1 MFGDERMDE
10 LRDFLRSRGKITLTL
25 VVVNI
30 LLFFCDGFQRQ
41 YGKWSLHAG
50 ARSGLWAADPGKWE
64 YYRLFTSMFLHF
76 GIEHLFGNMLTLI
89 FLGDLLEKMIGKFR
103 FILIYFLGGLAG
115 NLLSLAKEMITG
127 NYAISAGASGAIF
140 AVVGALVFLVV
151 RHRGK
156 LPGTSGQRL
165 AVMALLTLADGF
177 VSTGVDYM
185 AHLGGMAAGFVLA
198 GDTGR
203 KTETEGRSL
212 FPGRISDVTAVSSGD
227 PLNQRETKAGT
238 VLLVGDKGR
247 KDLILNLRGNTD
259 AVIRHL
265 DHKPVFIAKAGKANL
280 RCPGFKSVPEK
291 IRDGLAKLYR
301 IAVYCGEFF
310 GKTG

>member
-30 LLFFCDGFQRQ
+30 LVFFVMDFRGGTENVAYMLAHGAA
-41 YGKWSLHAG
+41 YGPLILENK
-50 ARSGLWAADPGKWE
+50 E

-127 NYAISAGASGAIF
+127 NYAVSAGASGAIF

-165 AVMALLTLADGF
+165 AVLALLTLADGF

-198 GDTGR
+198 A
-203 KTETEGRSL
+203 
-212 FPGRISDVTAVSSGD
+212 I
-227 PLNQRETKAGT
+227 
-238 VLLVGDKGR
+238 LVGRR
-247 KDLILNLRGNTD
+247 KLN
-259 AVIRHL
+259 V
-265 DHKPVFIAKAGKANL
+265 
-280 RCPGFKSVPEK
+280 VPSFPE
-291 IRDGLAKLYR
+291 
-301 IAVYCGEFF
+301 E
-310 GKTG
+310 

>member
-30 LLFFCDGFQRQ
+30 LIFFVMDFRGNTENGAYMLAHGAA
-41 YGKWSLHAG
+41 YGPLILENG
-50 ARSGLWAADPGKWE
+50 E
-64 YYRLFTSMFLHF
+64 YYRLFTSIFLHF

-165 AVMALLTLADGF
+165 AIMAPLTLADGF

-198 GDTGR
+198 A
-203 KTETEGRSL
+203 
-212 FPGRISDVTAVSSGD
+212 I
-227 PLNQRETKAGT
+227 
-238 VLLVGDKGR
+238 LVGRR
-247 KDLILNLRGNTD
+247 KLK
-259 AVIRHL
+259 V
-265 DHKPVFIAKAGKANL
+265 
-280 RCPGFKSVPEK
+280 VPAFPE
-291 IRDGLAKLYR
+291 
-301 IAVYCGEFF
+301 E
-310 GKTG
+310 